1 MLFLFG
7 LLFELLFLFIFCCCY
22 CCSFVLSFTH
32 SGSLVLCCSV
42 IYRRTMII
50 AWLQNLLG
58 FWHAC
63 ENLALL
69 ADISQGICVSQL
81 LSTWFSFHFAATNLL
96 PSHLAPIAQP
106 KRLMLWTLFYF
117 REQATNKNPA
127 VKKLTNTFWCIA
139 CSSFLCSP
147 NSNIVC
153 SMIGFT
159 LRKKNRKVYFE
170 SEMFTTRNEVH
181 TVLTKILRLIYL
193 EREGESW
200 TVFEMARVHWTL
212 HLTSYDVC
220 IGKFMQNNQGQQRN
234 NEPTNNNRR
243 MKMPHSREWS
253 KWPRV
258 SGDKSLCNAE
268 IG

>member
-1 MLFLFG
+1 MISCLWLLSMLFLFG

-32 SGSLVLCCSV
+32 SGSLVLSCSV

-127 VKKLTNTFWCIA
+127 VKKLINTFWCIA

-159 LRKKNRKVYFE
+159 LRKKTEKSILSQKF
-170 SEMFTTRNEVH
+170 SPHEMKYTQFLRRSY
-181 TVLTKILRLIYL
+181 VLFIWR
-193 EREGESW
+193 ERENHEQY
-200 TVFEMARVHWTL
+200 L
-212 HLTSYDVC
+212 
-220 IGKFMQNNQGQQRN
+220 
-234 NEPTNNNRR
+234 
-243 MKMPHSREWS
+243 
-253 KWPRV
+253 KWPE
-258 SGDKSLCNAE
+258 STGHF
-268 IG
+268 I